1 MRRPRTNSSFDTTM
15 PETLPLG
22 TSPHTRTIVILLTE
36 SFFHLPPLRSS
47 PLCKKRQL
55 ASGVTHNSR
64 SPTRSEKA
72 THQTTD
78 LKPGDWS
85 TVYSGACSAIPPRR
99 TTVRGPK
106 FEVSGSSNSDLHP
119 SAFTPLSLYPSRPTP
134 FTPPS
139 RHRPRPSRVLRFRL
153 RSHKKSLR
161 GDVAQREQSL
171 IVGQQGCLQSQRRCS
186 HNGIRKFQS
195 ESFSKT
201 HSVVLDGLGQVG
213 DRNIRQ
219 EISNTLLL

>member
-1 MRRPRTNSSFDTTM
+1 MRPPRTSSSFDTTM
-15 PETLPLG
+15 PETLPLD

-78 LKPGDWS
+78 LKPGGWS

-99 TTVRGPK
+99 TTVRG
-106 FEVSGSSNSDLHP
+106 SRNSSDNSTFIIP
-119 SAFTPLSLYPSRPTP
+119 NSASHLTP
-134 FTPPS
+134 FLSP
-139 RHRPRPSRVLRFRL
+139 
-153 RSHKKSLR
+153 
-161 GDVAQREQSL
+161 GCYGL
-171 IVGQQGCLQSQRRCS
+171 ITL
-186 HNGIRKFQS
+186 
-195 ESFSKT
+195 
-201 HSVVLDGLGQVG
+201 
-213 DRNIRQ
+213 
-219 EISNTLLL
+219 ISMSSWS

>member
-85 TVYSGACSAIPPRR
+85 TVYSGACSAIPQRR

-119 SAFTPLSLYPSRPTP
+119 SAFTPLSLTAYPLHPSSR
-134 FTPPS
+134 
-139 RHRPRPSRVLRFRL
+139 
-153 RSHKKSLR
+153 SLF
-161 GDVAQREQSL
+161 
-171 IVGQQGCLQSQRRCS
+171 QRRPFIIPNS
-186 HNGIRKFQS
+186 ASPLIPLTPLS
-195 ESFSKT
+195 LST
-201 HSVVLDGLGQVG
+201 DL
-213 DRNIRQ
+213 
-219 EISNTLLL
+219 